1 MSGDLALEI
10 GTNQWIKIEMR
21 ELQRDLPRPL
31 PAKVNG
37 AVNIQFGIFEI
48 RAPAQLHIFAMRLRQ
63 NGKAAH
69 CFPVKHNIAEINLAI
84 DCGSVLGAG
93 AGQMKPGL
101 PLDREPRKVKT
112 LKVTKFNIG
121 AGEVK
126 MIVFVPKIIANRSG
140 KTRAVV
146 RQLNVLQPR
155 FPAIKTQ
162 VA

>member
-21 ELQRDLPRPL
+21 ELQHDLPRPL
-31 PAKVNG
+31 PAKVDG
-37 AVNIQFGIFEI
+37 AVNIQFGIFKI

-63 NGKAAH
+63 NSQAAH

-101 PLDREPRKVKT
+101 PLDREPGQVEA
-112 LKVTKFNIG
+112 LKVTEFNVG
-121 AGEVK
+121 ASKIEV
-126 MIVFVPKIIANRSG
+126 IIPVVQVVSNRSG
-140 KTRAVV
+140 KARAVV
-146 RQLNVLQPR
+146 RELNILQPR
-155 FPAIKTQ
+155 FPAIQTQ